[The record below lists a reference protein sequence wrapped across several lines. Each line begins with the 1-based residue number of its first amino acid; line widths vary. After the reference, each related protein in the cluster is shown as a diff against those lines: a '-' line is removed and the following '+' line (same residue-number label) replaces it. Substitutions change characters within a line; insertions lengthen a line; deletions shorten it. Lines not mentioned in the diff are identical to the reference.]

1 MVKKPTKKDTAA
13 VPAPDHKPTR
23 AEIVASVNKELGEEA
38 VMLMSGPVK
47 PIPVLSTG
55 LASLDR
61 ALGVGGLP
69 RGRVIEIYGP
79 ESSGKTTLATQLVA
93 RTQADGGIC
102 AYVDAEHALD
112 PTYVTALGAKFND
125 LLLSQPNTGEQGL
138 EIVRLLC
145 KAGGVDLIVVD
156 SVAALT
162 PKAEIEGEVGDS
174 AIGAQARM
182 MSQALRMI
190 TPAMGATGT
199 TVVFINQIRNKIG
212 VLYGSPEV
220 TTGGKALPF
229 YASVRIDV
237 RRREAQKVGTD
248 VVGHEVE
255 LKTPKNKVAPPF
267 RSCKVK
273 SMFGQGF
280 QLAESLIREAEIN
293 DVIKKSGSFYIF
305 DGQTLGQGMA
315 NAAQALVDDP
325 QLYAAIEKQ
334 WRRTM
339 GWPDADQVLPLEP
352 DPELEQVPAGLDEG
366 PDEIPVVG
374 AEALIEQTMA
384 ASESAAD
391 EPVAE
396 VATEATEATTGATSA
411 PDPVDDPP
419 ALDLDPGVGMED
431 EEPPTPATPASSISS
446 SAGSAGPPTAAER
459 ISSMMESAPQQNYKV
474 AEISRELGVSA
485 ARVRKVC
492 DQMVERGVL
501 VLADESPRSYRWAGK
516 AA

>member
-1 MVKKPTKKDTAA
+1 MVKKPTAETPA
-13 VPAPDHKPTR
+13 VDHKLTP
-23 AEIVASVNKELGEEA
+23 AEIAASVNKEIGAEA
-38 VMLMSGPVK
+38 VMLMNGPIK
-47 PIPVLSTG
+47 PVPVLPTG

-79 ESSGKTTLATQLVA
+79 ESSGKTTLATQFVA
-93 RTQADGGIC
+93 RTQADGGVC

-125 LLLSQPNTGEQGL
+125 LLLSQPSTGEQGL

-145 KAGGVDLIVVD
+145 KAGGVDLIIVD

-190 TPAMGATGT
+190 TPALSATGT

-237 RRREAQKVGTD
+237 RRREAQKNGQE

-280 QLAESLIREAEIN
+280 LLAESLIREAEIS

-305 DGQTLGQGMA
+305 DGQTLGQGMT
-315 NAAQALVDDP
+315 NAAQTLMDDP
-325 QLYAAIEKQ
+325 ALYARIEQQ
-334 WRRTM
+334 WRRAM
-339 GWPDADQVLPLEP
+339 GWPDANQPLPVEP
-352 DPELEQVPAGLDEG
+352 DPDIEQVPADLDEG
-366 PDEIPVVG
+366 PDEVPVGFDPMSIV
-374 AEALIEQTMA
+374 
-384 ASESAAD
+384 
-391 EPVAE
+391 EPVPSP
-396 VATEATEATTGATSA
+396 VEASVEA
-411 PDPVDDPP
+411 PVDDNQSANTAEVPETL
-419 ALDLDPGVGMED
+419 ALVSESTVDLVPDPGVGMDDDTED
-431 EEPPTPATPASSISS
+431 PPAAI
-446 SAGSAGPPTAAER
+446 GNGQPTAAER
-459 ISSMMESAPQQNYKV
+459 ISNMMEASPQQSYKV
-474 AEISRELGVSA
+474 AEISKTLGVSA

-492 DQMVERGVL
+492 DQLVDRSVL
-501 VLADESPRSYRWAGK
+501 VLAAESPRTYKWAGK

>member
-1 MVKKPTKKDTAA
+1 MAKKSTTETTAF
-13 VPAPDHKPTR
+13 DHKPTL
-23 AEIVASVNKELGEEA
+23 AEIAAAVNKEVGAEA
-38 VMLMSGPVK
+38 IMLMNGPIK
-47 PIPVLSTG
+47 PIPVLPTG

-61 ALGVGGLP
+61 ALGVGGIP

-93 RTQADGGIC
+93 RTQADGGVC

-112 PTYVTALGAKFND
+112 PTYVAALGARFSD
-125 LLLSQPNTGEQGL
+125 LLLSQPSTGEQGL

-162 PKAEIEGEVGDS
+162 PRAEIEGEVGDS

-190 TPAMGATGT
+190 TPAMSATGT
-199 TVVFINQIRNKIG
+199 TLVFINQIRNKIG

-237 RRREAQKVGTD
+237 RRREAQKNGQEVI
-248 VVGHEVE
+248 GHEVE

-273 SMFGQGF
+273 SMFGHGF
-280 QLAESLIREAEIN
+280 QLAESLIREAEIS
-293 DVIKKSGSFYIF
+293 DVIKKSGSFYTF
-305 DGQTLGQGMA
+305 DGQTLGNGIA
-315 NAAQALVDDP
+315 NAAQALVDD
-325 QLYAAIEKQ
+325 QTLYARIEQQ
-334 WRRTM
+334 WRQAM
-339 GWPDADQVLPLEP
+339 GWPDLGQQLPLEP
-352 DPELEQVPAGLDEG
+352 DPELEQAPPELDEG
-366 PDEIPVVG
+366 PDEVPVG
-374 AEALIEQTMA
+374 IELQDQPFMA
-384 ASESAAD
+384 KHDA
-391 EPVAE
+391 
-396 VATEATEATTGATSA
+396 ATEEVTATIMDHSLAVVESVIE
-411 PDPVDDPP
+411 PFDIV
-419 ALDLDPGVGMED
+419 DPGVGMED
-431 EEPPTPATPASSISS
+431 DESPEIPDN
-446 SAGSAGPPTAAER
+446 SAEITDNNNQPTAASR
-459 ISSMMESAPQQNYKV
+459 ISNLLMVSPNQGYKV
-474 AEISRELGVSA
+474 AEIAQEVGVSA

-492 DQMVERGVL
+492 DQLVERGMLSL
-501 VLADESPRSYRWAGK
+501 VSETPRSYRWSGK